1 MTVRVDG
8 LNHDQMLFRGMM
20 DSADNSRQRFLDA
33 CACQPVD
40 RPPIWMMRQAGRALP
55 EYRELKERY
64 SFVEMVQTPD
74 LATEV
79 TLQPIRRFGF
89 DAAVMFSDILVIPE
103 AMGQGYTFREE
114 GGIQMDFTIS
124 NQQDVERLCSEGV
137 VERLDYVAQAIEL
150 IRKEL
155 DGQRALLGF
164 TGSPWTLANY
174 MMEGGSAS
182 EFVQARR
189 LCRTEPKLFEQLM
202 GKLTG
207 AVTDY
212 LKMQAAA
219 GVDAV
224 QIFDSLG
231 GVLPSDEYEEISGRW
246 IRRIIESLEGAVPVI
261 LFSRGTAGS
270 LYELMRTGA
279 QVLGLDWSISLAEAR
294 AQMPKTMGVQGNLN
308 PAILTTTPEVAVQE
322 TLRILEEMR
331 GQNGFIFNLGHGV
344 PPEAKIENIESVV
357 STVKGFK

>member
-1 MTVRVDG
+1 MAEVNG
-8 LNHDQMLFRGMM
+8 N
-20 DSADNSRQRFLDA
+20 NRQRFLDA
-33 CACQPVD
+33 CACRPVD

-55 EYRELKERY
+55 EYRELKKKH
-64 SFVEMVQTPD
+64 SFIEMVQTPD

-114 GGIQMDFTIS
+114 GGIQMDFSIS
-124 NQQDVERLCSEGV
+124 GQQDVDRLCEARV
-137 VERLDYVAQAIEL
+137 VERLDYVAQAIGQ
-150 IRKEL
+150 IKMEL
-155 DGQRALLGF
+155 DGQTALLGF

-182 EFVQARR
+182 EFLQARR
-189 LCRTEPKLFEQLM
+189 LCQTEPKLFEQLM
-202 GKLTG
+202 EKLTVG
-207 AVTDY
+207 VADY
-212 LKMQAAA
+212 LKMQAES

-231 GVLPSDEYEEISGRW
+231 GLLSSEEYEEISGRW

-261 LFSRGTAGS
+261 LFSRGTAGC
-270 LYELMRTGA
+270 LQELVQTGA

-294 AQMPKTMGVQGNLN
+294 LHMPATMGVQGNLD
-308 PAILTTTPEVAVQE
+308 PVILTTTPEIAVRE
-322 TLRILEEMR
+322 TTRILEEMR
-331 GQNGFIFNLGHGV
+331 GQDGFIFNLGHGV
-344 PPEAKIENIESVV
+344 TPDAKIENIESVV
-357 STVKGFK
+357 AAVKGFK

>member
-1 MTVRVDG
+1 MAEM
-8 LNHDQMLFRGMM
+8 NF
-20 DSADNSRQRFLDA
+20 NSRQRFLDA

-55 EYRELKERY
+55 EYRELKEKH
-64 SFVEMVQTPD
+64 SFIEMVQTPD

-103 AMGQGYTFREE
+103 AMGQGYTFREQ
-114 GGIQMDFTIS
+114 GGIQMDFSIS
-124 NQQDVERLCSEGV
+124 SQQDVDRLCETGV
-137 VERLDYVAQAIEL
+137 VERLNYVAQAIEQ
-150 IRKEL
+150 IKMKL
-155 DGQRALLGF
+155 DGQTALLGF

-174 MMEGGSAS
+174 MMEGGSTS

-189 LCRTEPKLFEQLM
+189 LCQTEPKLFEQLM
-202 GKLTG
+202 EKLTVG
-207 AVTDY
+207 VADY
-212 LKMQAAA
+212 LKMQADA

-231 GVLPSDEYEEISGRW
+231 GLLSSEEYDEISGCW
-246 IRRIIESLEGAVPVI
+246 IRRIIESLQGAVPVI
-261 LFSRGTAGS
+261 LFSRGTAGC
-270 LYELMRTGA
+270 LQELVQTGA

-294 AQMPKTMGVQGNLN
+294 LHMPATMGVQGNLD
-308 PAILTTTPEVAVQE
+308 PASLTTTPDVATRE
-322 TLRILEEMR
+322 ATRILEEMR

-344 PPEAKIENIESVV
+344 TPDAKIENIESVV
-357 STVKGFK
+357 SAVKDFK

>member
-1 MTVRVDG
+1 MAEVNG
-8 LNHDQMLFRGMM
+8 N
-20 DSADNSRQRFLDA
+20 NRQRFLDA
-33 CACQPVD
+33 CACRPVD

-55 EYRELKERY
+55 EYRELKKKH
-64 SFVEMVQTPD
+64 SFIEMVQTPD

-114 GGIQMDFTIS
+114 GGIQMDFSIS
-124 NQQDVERLCSEGV
+124 GQQDVDRLCEAGV
-137 VERLDYVAQAIEL
+137 VERLDYVAQAIGQ
-150 IRKEL
+150 IKMEL
-155 DGQRALLGF
+155 DGQTALLGF

-182 EFVQARR
+182 EFLQARR
-189 LCRTEPKLFEQLM
+189 LCQTEPKLFEQLM
-202 GKLTG
+202 EKLTVG
-207 AVTDY
+207 VADY
-212 LKMQAAA
+212 LKMQAES

-231 GVLPSDEYEEISGRW
+231 GLLSSEEYEEISGRW

-261 LFSRGTAGS
+261 LFSRGTAGC
-270 LYELMRTGA
+270 LQELVQTGA

-294 AQMPKTMGVQGNLN
+294 LHMPATMGVQGNLD
-308 PAILTTTPEVAVQE
+308 PVILTTTPEIAVRE
-322 TLRILEEMR
+322 TTRILEEMR
-331 GQNGFIFNLGHGV
+331 GQDGFIFNLGHGV
-344 PPEAKIENIESVV
+344 TPDAKIENIESVV
-357 STVKGFK
+357 AAVKGFK

>member
-1 MTVRVDG
+1 MTGKVD
-8 LNHDQMLFRGMM
+8 
-20 DSADNSRQRFLDA
+20 SSRQRFLDA
-33 CACQPVD
+33 CACRPVD

-55 EYRELKERY
+55 EYRELKKKH
-64 SFVEMVQTPD
+64 SFIEMVQTPD

-114 GGIQMDFTIS
+114 GGIQMDFAIS
-124 NQQDVERLCSEGV
+124 SQQDVERLCESGV
-137 VERLDYVAQAIEL
+137 VERLDYVAQAIGQIGREL
-150 IRKEL
+150 A
-155 DGQRALLGF
+155 GQTALLGF

-189 LCRTEPKLFEQLM
+189 LSRAEPQLFEQLM
-202 GKLTG
+202 EKLTRSI
-207 AVTDY
+207 TDY
-212 LKMQAAA
+212 LKMQADA

-231 GVLPSDEYEEISGRW
+231 GVLSSDEYEEVSGRW
-246 IRRIIESLEGAVPVI
+246 IRRIIESLKGVVPVI

-270 LYELMRTGA
+270 LQELVQTNA

-294 AQMPKTMGVQGNLN
+294 SQMPPTMGVQGNLD
-308 PAILTTTPEVAVQE
+308 PAILTTTPQIAARE
-322 TLRILEEMR
+322 TTRILEEMR

-344 PPEAKIENIESVV
+344 TPDAKIENIESVV
-357 STVKGFK
+357 ATVKGFQ

>member
-1 MTVRVDG
+1 MAEV
-8 LNHDQMLFRGMM
+8 NC
-20 DSADNSRQRFLDA
+20 NNRQRFLDA
-33 CACQPVD
+33 CACRPVD

-55 EYRELKERY
+55 EYRELKKKH
-64 SFVEMVQTPD
+64 SFIEMVQTPD

-114 GGIQMDFTIS
+114 GGIQMDFSIS
-124 NQQDVERLCSEGV
+124 GQQDVDRLCEAGV
-137 VERLDYVAQAIEL
+137 VERLDYVAQAIGQ
-150 IRKEL
+150 IKMEL
-155 DGQRALLGF
+155 DGQTALLGF

-182 EFVQARR
+182 EFLQARR
-189 LCRTEPKLFEQLM
+189 LCQTEPKLFEQLM
-202 GKLTG
+202 EKLTVG
-207 AVTDY
+207 VADY
-212 LKMQAAA
+212 LKMQAES

-231 GVLPSDEYEEISGRW
+231 GLLSSEEYEEISGRW

-261 LFSRGTAGS
+261 LFSRGTAGC
-270 LYELMRTGA
+270 LQELVQTGA

-294 AQMPKTMGVQGNLN
+294 LHMPATMGVQGNLD
-308 PAILTTTPEVAVQE
+308 PVILTTTPEIAVRE
-322 TLRILEEMR
+322 TTRILEEMR

-344 PPEAKIENIESVV
+344 TPDAKIENIESVV
-357 STVKGFK
+357 AAVKGFK